1 MSAMRNDTDSATA
14 LSVAEIVARR
24 DHLLGKGT
32 TLFYDPP
39 LHLVRGEGAF
49 VWGADGRRYVDMY
62 NNIPVVGHC
71 NPRVVDALARQA
83 RTHNTHSRYLDEV
96 ILDYAE
102 RLLALHAEQIESV
115 VFTCTGTEANEVA
128 MQAARMATG
137 GRGFICTTGAYHGH
151 SDLVGALT
159 DAPPRGRANVNAFA
173 IPDPYRPP
181 APGLSPDE
189 LCDAFLADVKA
200 AIDDFATTGVPF
212 AGMLVCS
219 ILANEGLPDIPPGF
233 MGEAAALVREA
244 GGVVILDEVQ
254 AGFCRTG
261 SWWGYQVTDIEPD
274 IVTMGKPIGNGLPLG
289 ACAARRDLIERFR
302 AETGYFNTF
311 SSTAVHGAVG
321 MAVLDELE
329 ERDIAAHVRD
339 VGAHL
344 LRGVEAIA
352 PSCEH
357 IGDVRGRG
365 LFVGVEW
372 VVDRESRTPDSA
384 GAFAVCNALRDRG
397 FLVAPAGPHHN
408 QVKIRPPLVFDRDQ
422 ADAFLE
428 AFADVAVAVR
438 AA

>member
-1 MSAMRNDTDSATA
+1 
-14 LSVAEIVARR
+14 
-24 DHLLGKGT
+24 
-32 TLFYDPP
+32 
-39 LHLVRGEGAF
+39 
-49 VWGADGRRYVDMY
+49 
-62 NNIPVVGHC
+62 
-71 NPRVVDALARQA
+71 VVDALARQA

-102 RLLALHAEQIESV
+102 RLLALHAEPIDRV

-128 MQAARMATG
+128 MQMARMATG

-159 DAPPRGRANVNAFA
+159 DAPRRGRPNVNAFG

-181 APGLSPDE
+181 APGMTTAE
-189 LCDAFLADVKA
+189 LCDAYLADVQA
-200 AIDDFATTGVPF
+200 AIDDFAAAGVPF

-219 ILANEGLPDIPPGF
+219 IMANEGLPDIPPGF
-233 MGEAAALVREA
+233 MGRAAALVRDA

-261 SWWGYQVTDIEPD
+261 SWWGYQVTDVEPD

-289 ACAARRDLIERFR
+289 ACAARRELVERFR

-329 ERDIAAHVRD
+329 ERDLAAHVRD
-339 VGAHL
+339 VGAYL
-344 LRGVEAIA
+344 GQGVEEIA
-352 PSCEH
+352 ASCER
-357 IGDVRGRG
+357 IGDVRARG
-365 LFVGVEW
+365 LFLGIEW
-372 VVDRESRTPDSA
+372 VADRESRTPDRA
-384 GAFAVCNALRDRG
+384 GAFDVCNALRDRG

-408 QVKIRPPLVFDRDQ
+408 QVKIRPPLVFDRAQ

-428 AFADVAVAVR
+428 AFADVVVGAP